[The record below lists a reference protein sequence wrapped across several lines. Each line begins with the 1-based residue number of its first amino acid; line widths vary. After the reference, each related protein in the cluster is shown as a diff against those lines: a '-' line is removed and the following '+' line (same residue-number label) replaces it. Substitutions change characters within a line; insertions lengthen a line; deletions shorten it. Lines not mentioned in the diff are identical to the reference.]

1 MVPISILVACG
12 AVYTAGSAENPPVA
26 AAPPTASTAPAVPT
40 TTPAAAPTTTPAAA
54 PAAAPAAVLNLS
66 GKWLSNLIGD
76 VAIEQKD
83 NKITATYQYT
93 EDNVTYDGK
102 IEGLIKDKLIQ
113 AKWWARPKV
122 GSGEESRGD
131 LEWKIADDGKM
142 LVGWYREEGEKEKY
156 DLNLQR

>member
-1 MVPISILVACG
+1 MRKTVLIPISILVAFG
-12 AVYTAGSAENPPVA
+12 TAYTAESAENPATTATPAAPVATPAASVVPVA
-26 AAPPTASTAPAVPT
+26 AVA
-40 TTPAAAPTTTPAAA
+40 TPAAAAI
-54 PAAAPAAVLNLS
+54 NLS
-66 GKWLSNLIGD
+66 GKWSSNLIGD
-76 VAIEQKD
+76 VTIEQKD
-83 NKITATYQYT
+83 NKITGTYQYT
-93 EDNVTYDGK
+93 EDGVTLDGR

-156 DLNLQR
+156 DLNLQQ